1 VLYETLLKTLPNKS
15 AFPTL
20 PTDPKDFDWAV
31 HPGGAAI
38 LTAVQ
43 DVMAL
48 DREHMKASWDV
59 YENHGNTSSVSVLS
73 VLDTVRR
80 ESGREWVM
88 SAAFGPG
95 VAAEGVLLRRV
106 Q

>member
-1 VLYETLLKTLPNKS
+1 M
-15 AFPTL
+15 
-20 PTDPKDFDWAV
+20 
-31 HPGGAAI
+31 HPGGGAI
-38 LTAVQ
+38 LSAIQ
-43 DVMAL
+43 DAMQL
-48 DREHMKASWDV
+48 DKEHMKASWDV
-59 YENHGNTSSVSVLS
+59 YQNHGNTSSVSVLS

-80 ESGREWVM
+80 EPGREWVM